1 MSIAEKLTKVAENV
15 PKVYEA
21 GKKSEYD
28 RFWDEFQQN
37 GNRTDYNTAFRSAG
51 WTVDNFKP
59 KYDIV
64 PVGNTNS
71 MFVASKINADLV
83 EILEKQGIVLDF
95 SKVTMLGSGFQNSK
109 FTRIGE
115 INCSSFTATGT
126 TYLFSGCTALKVIDK
141 IIINENIALTSW
153 FNSCSALEEIRF
165 DGTIGKSLD
174 IHWSTKL
181 SFESLASIVGALSK
195 TVSGQSITLPTTAR
209 QTYDNATYSGRWD
222 ELVAEYP
229 NWSFKYS

>member
-1 MSIAEKLTKVAENV
+1 MTTAKKLVKIAEDM

-21 GKKSEYD
+21 GQKSEYD
-28 RFWDEFQQN
+28 RFWDVFQQN
-37 GNRTDYNTAFRSAG
+37 GNRTDYNTAFRSVG
-51 WTVDNFKP
+51 WTADNFKP
-59 KYDIV
+59 KYDII

-71 MFVASKINADLV
+71 MFVLSGINADLV

-109 FTRIGE
+109 FTRIGV
-115 INCSSFTATGT
+115 IDCSSFTATGT
-126 TYLFSGCTALKVIDK
+126 TALFSGCTALRVIDK
-141 IIINENIALTSW
+141 IVINENVSMTSW

-165 DGTIGKSLD
+165 EGIIGNSLD

-181 SFESLASIVGALSK
+181 SMASLASIVGALSK
-195 TVSGQSITLPTTAR
+195 TVTGQSITLPTTAR
-209 QTYDNATYSGRWD
+209 DTYDSATYEGRWD